1 MTMTLAWSIMAV
13 AAEAEAP
20 ASSAGL
26 PQLDFAQWPGQIV
39 WALVIF
45 GVLYAVLGGLFL
57 PRMRAAI
64 RLRGRTISEA
74 LAEARALR
82 DEAEAQ
88 SKAALAELAEARA
101 RAQKVAIEAKAKAKA
116 QAAARE
122 AEADARL
129 NLRLAE
135 AETRI
140 AASRDQAMGHVA
152 EIAQTAATDM
162 VAKLTGEAPTAT
174 EVAGAAADATA

>member
-26 PQLDFAQWPGQIV
+26 PQLN
-39 WALVIF
+39 F
-45 GVLYAVLGGLFL
+45 GVLYVVLSGLFL

-64 RLRGRTISEA
+64 RLRGETISEA

-101 RAQKVAIEAKAKAKA
+101 RAQKVAAEAKAKAKA
-116 QAAARE
+116 NAAARE

-129 NLRLAE
+129 NVRLAE

-152 EIAQTAATDM
+152 EIAATAATDM
-162 VAKLTGEAPTAT
+162 VAKLTGEAPDSK
-174 EVAGAAADATA
+174 EVAGASEDATA